1 MTATE
6 FKETYIPH
14 KLKLF
19 RVANALLC
27 HSEDAEDA
35 VQETYIKL
43 WKMKES
49 LDTITNSEA
58 YSVTMVK
65 NISLDILRSKSRKG
79 YNVSIDEVQISDD
92 TTAANEGK
100 FEAQNQLV
108 FVSKWLDTLPREQ
121 KMVFIHRHKQ
131 GMSVREIAELLQ
143 LSESN
148 VKVIL
153 SRLRK
158 RLKEELQTYE

>member
-27 HSEDAEDA
+27 HAEDA